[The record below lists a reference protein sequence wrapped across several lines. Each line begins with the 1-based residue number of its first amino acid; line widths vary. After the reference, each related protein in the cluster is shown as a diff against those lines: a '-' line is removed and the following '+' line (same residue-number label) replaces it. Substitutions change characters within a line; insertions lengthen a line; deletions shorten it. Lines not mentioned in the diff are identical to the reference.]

1 MRAASG
7 ASSGAARRRSA
18 GRLAVPLVLALVA
31 AGCAGG
37 GDASPTQP
45 APAPLDAM
53 PPAAAAP
60 EATGPLD
67 AEQIARMFGDA
78 VWQVEVDGCDIE
90 SGGSSFAIGPD
101 LLITNRHVVEFDPNP
116 TLTSRD
122 GAVVLQAR
130 VIGMS
135 DEVDLAVLAVD
146 ASLDVHLE
154 WAPTAMLAEGQR
166 VVSLGYPSPFE
177 TFAVAVGTLNAFD
190 VVDGVRVGII
200 SDEASDYGSSG
211 GPLLTDRGQVA
222 GISTEFAGDGG
233 RQVLGVSLTYDAVR
247 AEIDRIVASPQQLAQ
262 DCAGAEYGTDV
273 VLDLLWDWCD
283 GDAMWACDDLYVRAV
298 SGSDY
303 EAFGASCGDRAD
315 TAEWCTVLYGAPEAF
330 TRGDVPEL
338 DALWEGC
345 ASGRGDWTLACD
357 TLFEVA
363 PLDSEYE
370 AFGDTCGDRNE
381 PSGWC
386 EDLYP

>member
-1 MRAASG
+1 MGSRMSG
-7 ASSGAARRRSA
+7 ASAGASGRARRRSA
-18 GRLAVPLVLALVA
+18 GRLVVPVTLALLL

-37 GDASPTQP
+37 GATAPTES
-45 APAPLDAM
+45 AAV
-53 PPAAAAP
+53 PPAATPP

-67 AEQIARMFGDA
+67 AEQIARTFGDA
-78 VWQVEVDGCDIE
+78 VWQVEVDGCDLE

-122 GAVVLQAR
+122 GSVVLPAR

-146 ASLDVHLE
+146 ARLDLHLE

-211 GPLLTDRGQVA
+211 GPLLTDRGLVA
-222 GISTEFAGDGG
+222 GIVTEFAGEGG

-247 AEIDRIVASPQQLAQ
+247 AEIDRIVASPQELVE
-262 DCAGAEYGTDV
+262 DCVGAEYGTDA

-283 GDAMWACDDLYVRAV
+283 ADAMWACDELYGRAA

-303 EAFGASCGDRAD
+303 EDFGASCGDRVD
-315 TAEWCTVLYGAPEAF
+315 TDEWCTVLFDAPEAF

-338 DALWEGC
+338 DELWEGC
-345 ASGRGDWTLACD
+345 VSGRGDWALVCD
-357 TLFEVA
+357 TLFQVA

-370 AFGDTCGDRNE
+370 AFGDTCGGRNE